1 MRKTGLI
8 VAVVVAVGAAL
19 FFALNSSDGD
29 GAVKGGKTRKAQ
41 RRALL
46 VQKNADRNAVK
57 DPRTLPAAKEGG
69 LRKRKRGF
77 STADGRMGSGATD
90 GIYRDEQGKAYPAAD
105 QQFFARADKAIE
117 NDDVEDVRLLAADIA
132 GSTNRDLREKVI
144 EALGW
149 FGEETLAE
157 MTPFLS
163 DKDEKIAE
171 KAHDEWVSALQSV
184 EDDGIKAGAI
194 ELALGALADK
204 SMIEDVANELVGID
218 ELAAIQVIANIM
230 DSGSPA
236 SAQVKETYETITGE
250 EWSGVDAAEAWLQEN
265 YEIPDAQESVSN

>member
-1 MRKTGLI
+1 MKKAGLI
-8 VAVVVAVGAAL
+8 VAVVAALGAVLFFVAV
-19 FFALNSSDGD
+19 SRDDDGS
-29 GAVKGGKTRKAQ
+29 GKVEKTRKAP
-41 RRALL
+41 RKALL
-46 VQKNADRNAVK
+46 VQKNAAKNAVK
-57 DPRTLPAAKEGG
+57 DPRKASAVKDGA
-69 LRKRKRGF
+69 LRKRKRGYA
-77 STADGRMGSGATD
+77 TADGRMGAGATD
-90 GIYRDEQGKAYPAAD
+90 GIYRDEQGNAYSAED
-105 QQFFARADKAIE
+105 QQFFARADKAVE

-132 GSTNRDLREKVI
+132 KSTNRDLREKVI
-144 EALGW
+144 ESLGW

-171 KAHDEWVSALQSV
+171 KAHDEWVTALQSV
-184 EDDGIKAGAI
+184 EDDGLKAGAI